1 MNAPVSPAITPG
13 LMVIHSNHPEALR
26 DLVVAWM
33 RRYPLAPLESETI
46 LVQSNGIAQWLKLS
60 LAQPV
65 AQGGCGV
72 TAAVDVQLPAQFLWR
87 AYRAVLGK
95 HQVPEISPLDKQPL
109 TWRLMHLLPQL
120 LQQNT
125 FAALRRFLQ
134 DDGDQRKRYQLA
146 ERIADLLFSL
156 NRDFA
161 TTLILVTH
169 DETLAARCQR
179 RLRLRE
185 GKLWEEA

>member
-120 LQQNT
+120 LQQDT

-146 ERIADLLFSL
+146 ERIADLFDQYQVYRADWLEDWAQG
-156 NRDFA
+156 RDVLRTA
-161 TTLILVTH
+161 RGG
-169 DETLAARCQR
+169 EAPLAANGLC
-179 RLRLRE
+179 
-185 GKLWEEA
+185 W